1 MARILKVDVLYS
13 WYELGELAG
22 LLVLFGSRISNICH
36 FTGLYFVWSTKAKD
50 SDKDN
55 WLI

>member
-36 FTGLYFVWSTKAKD
+36 FFWFVFRVEYKGKS
-50 SDKDN
+50 
-55 WLI
+55 